1 MSILD
6 KGANIK
12 QVSNFVVHIQSDVD
26 EFFVLINKNTPGIF
40 INNVID
46 DFGHVEVCFENV
58 HFDEDMK
65 IVTDEM
71 GSANQQQVLEDT
83 YNLILSGSIL
93 GCCKRLFAS
102 GWGISSCHRR
112 QSLTISDWSTLNNIL
127 KPL

>member
-26 EFFVLINKNTPGIF
+26 DNEEFFVLINKNTPGIF
-40 INNVID
+40 INNEID

-102 GWGISSCHRR
+102 GWG
-112 QSLTISDWSTLNNIL
+112 LNVYRVAIGVSH
-127 KPL
+127 

>member
-1 MSILD
+1 MSIHD

-26 EFFVLINKNTPGIF
+26 DNEEFFVLINKNTPGIF
-40 INNVID
+40 INNEMD

-58 HFDEDMK
+58 QFDEDMK
-65 IVTDEM
+65 IITDEM
-71 GSANQQQVLEDT
+71 GSANQQQVLQDT

-102 GWGISSCHRR
+102 GWGS
-112 QSLTISDWSTLNNIL
+112 N
-127 KPL
+127 